1 MIMNWR
7 KATYS
12 LSNGNCVE
20 VGAGAALV
28 AIRDS
33 QDPDGPAINLTPR
46 EWTEF
51 TEYVKRVTSRHRGRD
66 VTASSLCAI
75 AAGRAGQRQARRM
88 RAPAAGTGWA
98 VHGTPAALNSRC
110 TG

>member
-7 KATYS
+7 KSAYS

-20 VGAGAALV
+20 VGTGPTLV

-66 VTASSLCAI
+66 VS
-75 AAGRAGQRQARRM
+75 
-88 RAPAAGTGWA
+88 AP
-98 VHGTPAALNSRC
+98 S
-110 TG
+110 

>member
-20 VGAGAALV
+20 VGAEPNLV

-33 QDPDGPAINLTPR
+33 QDPDGPAINVSLR

-51 TEYVKRVTSRHRGRD
+51 TEYVKRVTSRPTARD
-66 VTASSLCAI
+66 IS
-75 AAGRAGQRQARRM
+75 RA
-88 RAPAAGTGWA
+88 
-98 VHGTPAALNSRC
+98 
-110 TG
+110 

>member
-7 KATYS
+7 KSTYS

-20 VGAGAALV
+20 AGTGPALV

-33 QDPDGPAINLTPR
+33 QDPDGPVINVSPR

-66 VTASSLCAI
+66 VSVPSLW
-75 AAGRAGQRQARRM
+75 AGRRWR
-88 RAPAAGTGWA
+88 GW
-98 VHGTPAALNSRC
+98 R
-110 TG
+110 

>member
-20 VGAGAALV
+20 VGAEPALV

-33 QDPDGPAINLTPR
+33 TDPDGPVINVSPG
-46 EWTEF
+46 EWTAF
-51 TEYVKRVTSRHRGRD
+51 TDYVKHVTSRRRGRD
-66 VTASSLCAI
+66 VSAPSLCVAVTGG
-75 AAGRAGQRQARRM
+75 AG
-88 RAPAAGTGWA
+88 
-98 VHGTPAALNSRC
+98 
-110 TG
+110 